1 MQTLR
6 VNSSRTLRIK
16 NANFSGYCF
25 YMNLNIKW
33 NFQTY
38 ISVPLNIIKAHILNI
53 KDFSSAAKYIY
64 IRWCK
69 SREITIIM

>member
-1 MQTLR
+1 
-6 VNSSRTLRIK
+6 
-16 NANFSGYCF
+16 
-25 YMNLNIKW
+25 MNLNIKW